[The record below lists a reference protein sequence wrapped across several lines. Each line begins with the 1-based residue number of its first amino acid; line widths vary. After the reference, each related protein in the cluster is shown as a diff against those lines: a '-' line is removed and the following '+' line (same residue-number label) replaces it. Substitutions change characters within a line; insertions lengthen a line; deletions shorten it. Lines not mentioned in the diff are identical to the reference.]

1 MFPCSQTDI
10 GLVEYDTK
18 DLFLHLAIPTIVVIM
33 TVLQLHYFHDK
44 FIQMIEPPRPNGIGA
59 LFQPPPQMIA
69 AQPSTSRRHDEAGA
83 DEDPDDDEMMRK
95 KGFFKNVS
103 NISGFSKNEL
113 VSFFSSLKKK
123 ILELYELSLVFLEL
137 HLIKLVIFLGFW
149 LSIKDPCVIHVLFV
163 ILTVIAALT
172 RTNKQILMSRVLSV
186 IVGVFLL
193 AKMIYQVTYI
203 DHTQFN
209 VTCVVGNMTEV
220 VNNAEWFGFM
230 KIAAGSTL
238 PGLVKMYIIYIV
250 MVTVDVIIR
259 LRQRIARTLKGMPDE
274 RPTVLFPSITRKH
287 AEMDLLHM
295 VKYLANYGF
304 YKFGVE
310 VCFIFTVIVIGLRM
324 DIVALLYAIWL
335 SCIYYVDRRK
345 LAALWPAFQWFIA
358 LSIVIQYV
366 LIVGA
371 PPGLCLHYPWED
383 GILKKLQQW
392 AMLPDPSL
400 RGMAN
405 KLVAEFILL
414 IFVTRQTLV
423 FRVERQFR
431 ASEAEYPGGTNES
444 VLDDIRGDSE
454 KKFVNPTPD
463 FTSVQRNW
471 LDVLKNGVILGSF
484 WLALAIVFLTGA
496 NRVNLYSVGYLIGSF
511 TFLWQ
516 GSDFYLRSID
526 VVLKWWIRLI
536 GYNVF
541 VITLKTILQIPGCLF
556 NEVLKENGCWLIQ
569 LLSIVCVQQDHPE
582 DTSTITETVRGA
594 GVFVKGKKGFLTVLF
609 FFSVQRWL

>member
-1 MFPCSQTDI
+1 
-10 GLVEYDTK
+10 
-18 DLFLHLAIPTIVVIM
+18 M

-59 LFQPPPQMIA
+59 LFQPPPQMLPQA
-69 AQPSTSRRHDEAGA
+69 STSGGRRPLDDLNEDEDSEYRRHQ
-83 DEDPDDDEMMRK
+83 K

-113 VSFFSSLKKK
+113 VSFFSTARKK
-123 ILELYELSLVFLEL
+123 ILDLYELSLVFLEL

-163 ILTVIAALT
+163 VLTVIGALT
-172 RTNKQILMSRVLSV
+172 RTNKQIFMSRVLSV

-193 AKMIYQVTYI
+193 SKMIYQVTYI
-203 DHTQFN
+203 DHGQFN
-209 VTCVVGNMTEV
+209 VTCVNTTNETVV
-220 VNNAEWFGFM
+220 VNNADWFGFS
-230 KIAAGSTL
+230 KIGPGSTL
-238 PGLVKMYIIYIV
+238 SGLVKMYIIYIAL
-250 MVTVDVIIR
+250 VTVDVIIR
-259 LRQRIARTLKGMPDE
+259 LRQRIVRTLKGQPDE
-274 RPTVLFPSITRKH
+274 RPSVLFPKVTRKD
-287 AEMDLLHM
+287 ADWDLWHM

-324 DIVALLYAIWL
+324 DIVALLYAFWL
-335 SCIYYVDRRK
+335 ACIFHVDRRK
-345 LAALWPAFQWFIA
+345 LSALWPAFQCFIA
-358 LSIVIQYV
+358 LSIIVQYV

-371 PPGLCLHYPWED
+371 PPGLCLHYPWEE
-383 GILKKLQQW
+383 GILKNLQTW

-405 KLVAEFILL
+405 KLVSEFILL

-423 FRVERQFR
+423 FRVERQSR
-431 ASEAEYPGGTNES
+431 VEGEPEYPGGSNES

-463 FTSVQRNW
+463 FTSVRRNW
-471 LDVLKNGVILGSF
+471 LDVLKNGIILGSF

-556 NEVLKENGCWLIQ
+556 NDVLKENGCWLIQ
-569 LLSIVCVQQDHPE
+569 LLSIVCVQDGATE
-582 DTSTITETVRGA
+582 EVTSITDTVS
-594 GVFVKGKKGFLTVLF
+594 LD
-609 FFSVQRWL
+609 

>member
-1 MFPCSQTDI
+1 M
-10 GLVEYDTK
+10 EYDTK

-59 LFQPPPQMIA
+59 LFQPPPQMIPQA
-69 AQPSTSRRHDEAGA
+69 STSRRLDDVDE
-83 DEDPDDDEMMRK
+83 EEEHMKK

-113 VSFFSSLKKK
+113 VTFFSGLKKK
-123 ILELYELSLVFLEL
+123 TLEMYELSLVFLEL

-209 VTCVVGNMTEV
+209 VTCVDGNTTTEG
-220 VNNAEWFGFM
+220 NNAEWVGFT
-230 KIAAGSTL
+230 KIATGSTL
-238 PGLVKMYIIYIV
+238 PGLVKMYIVYIV

-259 LRQRIARTLKGMPDE
+259 LRQRIARTLRGLPDE
-274 RPTVLFPSITRKH
+274 RPTVLFANVTRKDSEH
-287 AEMDLLHM
+287 DLWHM

-310 VCFIFTVIVIGLRM
+310 VCLIFTGIVIGLRM
-324 DIVALLYAIWL
+324 DVVALLYALWL
-335 SCIYYVDRRK
+335 ACIFYMDRRK
-345 LAALWPAFQWFIA
+345 LALIWPAFQWFIA
-358 LSIVIQYV
+358 LSITIQYV
-366 LIVGA
+366 VIVGA
-371 PPGLCLHYPWED
+371 PPGLCLHYPWEK
-383 GILKKLQQW
+383 GILKNLQMW

-400 RGMAN
+400 RDMVN
-405 KLVAEFILL
+405 KLISEFILL

-423 FRVERQFR
+423 FRVERQSR
-431 ASEAEYPGGTNES
+431 GTETEYPGGTNES

-471 LDVLKNGVILGSF
+471 LDVCKRAIILSSF
-484 WLALAIVFLTGA
+484 WVALAIVFLAGST
-496 NRVNLYSVGYLIGSF
+496 RVNLFSVGYLIGSF

-556 NEVLKENGCWLIQ
+556 NDVLKENSCWLIQ
-569 LLSIVCVQQDHPE
+569 LLSIVCVQHE
-582 DTSTITETVRGA
+582 DPSTDASLVSDTVG
-594 GVFVKGKKGFLTVLF
+594 LII
-609 FFSVQRWL
+609 